1 MDTGPGSNGTNPGT
15 VAAFGGGL
23 DGHLLSE
30 LQSAGVKLDNIETVF
45 TRLYP
50 DHVGWILTQS
60 GKVDTFPKAKY
71 VAHQAV

>member
-45 TRLYP
+45 YSSISRP
-50 DHVGWILTQS
+50 RRMDFDPERQS
-60 GKVDTFPKAKY
+60 
-71 VAHQAV
+71 

>member
-1 MDTGPGSNGTNPGT
+1 MDSGPGSIGTNPGT

-45 TRLYP
+45 LLVYIQTTS
-50 DHVGWILTQS
+50 DG
-60 GKVDTFPKAKY
+60 F
-71 VAHQAV
+71 